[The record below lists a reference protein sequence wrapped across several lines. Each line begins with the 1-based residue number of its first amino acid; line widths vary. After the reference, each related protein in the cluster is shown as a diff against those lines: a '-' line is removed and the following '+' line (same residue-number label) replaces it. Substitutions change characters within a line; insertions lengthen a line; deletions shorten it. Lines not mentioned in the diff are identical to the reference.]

1 MALPLLRRVVSIL
14 AALWIGVAAVS
25 ASAKPVPP
33 SERKERQEPLP
44 KRLDG
49 IDVVE
54 HLDTE
59 LPKHVEFYDEHGR
72 RVKLGDYF
80 DGKLP
85 VIVTLN
91 YSGCPMLC
99 SLILNGLV
107 DGLKQVKWTAGK
119 DFRILTVS
127 IDPAETPEISLRT
140 KQRYVESYGR
150 PEAREGW
157 HFLTGS
163 PANVRAIADVIGFK
177 YGYNEKRKE
186 YVHPAAITL
195 VTPSGRIARY
205 LYGIEFLERTLS
217 WSLVEASEGKIGT
230 TVDRLLL
237 YCFHYD
243 SSEGRYAPVAINV
256 MRLGGSLTAVLLGGL
271 LTVLWRAELRKKR
284 KLTASGVPDTSA
296 PATLDRPPGLGSRH
310 ERPAT

>member
-1 MALPLLRRVVSIL
+1 MASSPLRRAVSIL
-14 AALWIGVAAVS
+14 AALWIGVVAASS
-25 ASAKPVPP
+25 AAKPVDP
-33 SERKERQEPLP
+33 SERKERTEPLP
-44 KRLDG
+44 KRLQG

-54 HLDTE
+54 HLNTD
-59 LPKHVEFYDEHGR
+59 LPKHVEFTDEHGR

-80 DGKLP
+80 DGKVP

-107 DGLKQVKWTAGK
+107 EGLKQVDWTAGK
-119 DFRILTVS
+119 DFRIVTVS

-140 KQRYVESYGR
+140 KKRYLDFYGR
-150 PEAREGW
+150 PEASEGW

-163 PANVRAIADVIGFK
+163 PANVRAVADAVGFK

-186 YVHPAAITL
+186 YVHPAAISL
-195 VTPSGRIARY
+195 LTPGGRIARY
-205 LYGIEFLERTLS
+205 LYGIEFHPKTLRL
-217 WSLVEASEGKIGT
+217 SLVEASEGKIGT

-243 SSEGRYAPVAINV
+243 SSEGRYAPVAVNI
-256 MRLGGSLTAVLLGGL
+256 MRLGGSLTAILLGGF
-271 LTVLWRAELRKKR
+271 LTVLWRGELRKKR
-284 KLTASGVPDTSA
+284 KLRLAGVMDERVA
-296 PATLDRPPGLGSRH
+296 KTLDHETRLGSHH